1 MGDFPPNPDQAKVI
15 SSTEEEILVLAGAGT
30 GKTTTMV
37 NRYGDLVKGRGLEP
51 RQILA
56 ITYTDKAAGE
66 LRESVRKMLRKQAED
81 RKSPEQA
88 GDPKLPEQAGQR
100 EYRSPP
106 EQDVALDDSPVAVS
120 MSNVWVGTFHAIC
133 MRILKAWPVE
143 AEIDPGFTIIDE
155 VNSAT
160 LRAAAFSEALETLR
174 KVPGKA
180 AKVEEIV
187 GVLKENSLR
196 EAIFFTYDELRSR
209 GSRRPRLPKDF
220 TPVSEYPTAAV
231 SRLLGLGNK
240 VHSVKS
246 KWRSRQAET
255 LETLIRMEADGQLPG
270 FDDIGGLEFSFK
282 KADGDAAE
290 LVDLLPE
297 VQRDLASF
305 EFADLYRELF
315 SDLLETFDESYT
327 RKKASRSTL
336 DYEDLQLFT
345 VELLESHDEI
355 RRSYLSRFREVM
367 VDEFQDTNPLQ
378 SKLVNLL
385 VNRPGDP
392 CSVPDQPRT
401 TLVTVGDEMQSI
413 YRFRHADVQLIRD
426 RADDSHVTNYPLTRN
441 FRSSPMVIEA
451 VNEIGGKLRSQ
462 VQPDD
467 VFPDLIAGKK
477 VDGTQS
483 VSLLLTSAKGWKPL
497 DLGEMGRPVP
507 DDVGT
512 GDMHQAEAEALRL
525 ASHLR
530 ELVVAQGVPQSEIA
544 ILFRVKSKMGLFARA
559 LRQFGLTPYIAS
571 STGFWGSREALD
583 MQALLAVIA
592 NPLDDE
598 SLLTMLAS
606 PCCGLGANALMLLAD
621 GRPGSWVPFW
631 HAVEWALGG
640 EPVKD
645 GSVESIRNLQEGTD
659 LEPDLTK
666 LSGFA
671 ERLGRLRSLA
681 ATSPLDQLVLK
692 SAEMTGYDLACI
704 AEDPTGGSWAGVRRF
719 ATLAREYEE
728 TEGRDL
734 RGFLDWAALSAELD
748 KESETATAEEKSE
761 VIRLMTIHAAKG
773 LQFGVVCVP
782 GCGSNIH
789 DRHNLMIRIGHGD
802 ANPAA
807 FSLTS
812 PGGNKVQLDGWEDLK
827 EAASLST
834 EEEELR
840 LFHVALTRAEREL
853 IISGVMPGKLDSSAR
868 GRPILTRICQGLE
881 FDGEALE
888 PEKIQKLEA
897 PVEIDLPEGGRIRVI
912 PNNPTKDQAKLLS
925 ESFDAA
931 VSKSL
936 AVDAAPPLV
945 CREFSTFPNVPL
957 SFTAMNEFADCPTA
971 FYAKRILGLPEP
983 ERNFHPSED
992 PVDASTIV
1000 RDDATRFGSGV
1011 HDLLESMARKHWK
1024 LPDEATVKGAL
1035 DSRGA
1040 GSNVNVERATGMIH
1054 RFVRSDFGIRLAGS
1068 SLDLEVPLLVRIDQI
1083 TIRGFA
1089 DVIAE
1094 GNPPMVL
1101 DYKTNRLDSRTPS
1114 EKMDDYADQRDLYA
1128 LALADSR
1135 GLDSVET
1142 AYVFLEDPSNPVLRT
1157 MYREDLDQAR
1167 ERLRGSLLEITA
1179 GHYFGGPDATKQ
1191 PCGKC
1196 WACESL
1202 EARLLPA

>member
-37 NRYGDLVKGRGLEP
+37 ARYGELVKNRGLEP

-66 LRESVRKMLRKQAED
+66 LRDRIREMLGKQTENRNA
-81 RKSPEQA
+81 
-88 GDPKLPEQAGQR
+88 
-100 EYRSPP
+100 P
-106 EQDVALDDSPVAVS
+106 EQDVDLKESPAAVS
-120 MSNVWVGTFHAIC
+120 MSNVWVGTFHAVC

-174 KVPGKA
+174 KDPDKA
-180 AKVEEIV
+180 PKVEEIV

-209 GSRRPRLPKDF
+209 GSRQPRLPKDF
-220 TPVSEYPTAAV
+220 KRVKEYPSSQV
-231 SRLLGLGNK
+231 SRLLYLGK
-240 VHSVKS
+240 EVHPTKD
-246 KWRSRQAET
+246 KWQSRQAET
-255 LETLIRMEADGQLPG
+255 LETLVRLEAEGRLPG
-270 FDDIGGLEFSFK
+270 FDDIGSLEFTFAQ
-282 KADGDAAE
+282 ADGAAAE
-290 LVDLLPE
+290 LVDLLPK

-305 EFADLYRELF
+305 EFADSYRELF
-315 SDLLETFDESYT
+315 SDLLEAFDESYS

-345 VELLESHDEI
+345 VELLENREEI

-385 VNRPGDP
+385 VNRPDDP

-426 RADDSHVTNYPLTRN
+426 RSADSQVTNYALARN
-441 FRSSPMVIEA
+441 FRSSPTVIEA
-451 VNEIGGKLRSQ
+451 VNEIGGKLRTQ
-462 VQPDD
+462 VRPDEE
-467 VFPDLIAGKK
+467 FPDLIAAQKADGK
-477 VDGTQS
+477 QA
-483 VSLLLTSAKGWKPL
+483 VSLLLTSDKGWKPL
-497 DLGEMGRPVP
+497 DLGEMARPVP
-507 DDVGT
+507 DDLGSKE
-512 GDMHQAEAEALRL
+512 MHQAEAEALRL
-525 ASHLR
+525 ARHLR
-530 ELVVAQGVPQSEIA
+530 DMVVGQGIPQSEIA
-544 ILFRVKSKMGLFARA
+544 ILFRKKSKMGLFAKA
-559 LRQFGLTPYIAS
+559 LRQFGLTPYIARS
-571 STGFWGSREALD
+571 SGFWTSREALD
-583 MQALLAVIA
+583 MRALLAVIA

-598 SLLTMLAS
+598 SLMTVLAS
-606 PCCGLGANALMLLAD
+606 PSCGLRADSLILLAD
-621 GRPGSWVPFW
+621 GRPGNWVPLW
-631 HAVEWALGG
+631 YAVEWALGG
-640 EPVKD
+640 EPVRE
-645 GSVESIRNLQEGTD
+645 GRLESIRHLQEDKD
-659 LEPDLTK
+659 LEPELTK

-671 ERLGRLRSLA
+671 GKLQQLRNLA
-681 ATSPLDQLVLK
+681 ATLPLDNLVFR

-728 TEGRDL
+728 AEGRDL
-734 RGFLDWAALSAELD
+734 RGFLDWAALSAKLD
-748 KESETATAEEKSE
+748 KESETATSEEKSD

-773 LQFGVVCVP
+773 LEFGVVCVP
-782 GCGSNIH
+782 DCGSKIPDKH
-789 DRHNLMIRIGHGD
+789 SLIVRIGHGD
-802 ANPAA
+802 ANPTA

-812 PGGNKVQLDGWEDLK
+812 PSGTKIQLDGWEGLK
-827 EAASLST
+827 EASSLST

-840 LFHVALTRAEREL
+840 LFHVALTRAKREL
-853 IISGVMPGKLDSSAR
+853 IVSGVMPANLNSQAR
-868 GRPILTRICQGLE
+868 GRSILTRICQGLE

-888 PEKIQKLEA
+888 PKKIQKLEE
-897 PVEIDLPEGGRIRVI
+897 PVEIDLPGGGQIRVI
-912 PNNPTKDQAKLLS
+912 PNNPSQELAKLLS

-931 VSKSL
+931 VSEDL
-936 AVDAAPPLV
+936 ATASTPPLV
-945 CREFSTFPNVPL
+945 SGEFNTFPNVPL

-971 FYAKRILGLPEP
+971 FYTKRILGLPEP
-983 ERNFHPSED
+983 ERSVQPSED
-992 PVDASTIV
+992 PADASTIV
-1000 RDDATRFGSGV
+1000 RDDATKFGSGV
-1011 HDLLESMARKHWK
+1011 HDLLESMARKRWK
-1024 LPDEATVKGAL
+1024 VPDQAAIQRAL

-1040 GSNVNVERATGMIH
+1040 GSNENVERATGMIH
-1054 RFVRSDFGIRLAGS
+1054 SFVQSDFGIRLAGS
-1068 SLDLEVPLLVRIDQI
+1068 SLDLEVPLLVRIGQV

-1094 GNPPMVL
+1094 GTPPMVL
-1101 DYKTNRLDSRTPS
+1101 DYKTNRLDARTPS
-1114 EKMDDYADQRDLYA
+1114 GKMADYVDQRDLYA

-1135 GLDSVET
+1135 GLDTVET
-1142 AYVFLEDPSNPVLRT
+1142 AFVFLEDSSNPVLGT
-1157 MYREDLDQAR
+1157 MKREDLEKAR
-1167 ERLRGSLLEITA
+1167 EKLRDSLAEITA
-1179 GHYFGGPDATKQ
+1179 GHYFGGPDAARQ

-1196 WACESL
+1196 WACKRL